1 MASLSLIPVPISD
14 FLLAW
19 NEFGYIYALIVRLTL
34 DAWLFT
40 YDDRD

>member
-19 NEFGYIYALIVRLTL
+19 NELGYIYALIFRLAF
-34 DAWLFT
+34 DA
-40 YDDRD
+40 